1 MFDKQSV
8 IAVALEIV
16 LIVVVGYSLWYKILL
31 PMAYYLVATLFA
43 ALIVAQMLTKGNRK
57 SLVFQIALLVLL
69 TNIVYYLATNYR
81 IIPFWDGNW
90 DYAVVKTFIQ
100 EGNTFVI
107 IEQEPSARARASIL
121 SWYSGWPLLHSLAF
135 SFSQISGI
143 DAFHISLGL
152 PLLISI
158 TSFLFVYLIVEKVRK
173 SLGLDMMVTNLALLI
188 YAASP
193 EALYWQIQFVRQ
205 NLGILM
211 LFATIYTFYLSSINL
226 TNSRKY
232 KALAIFFAM
241 TLIVTHHYTSFI
253 MASFFFLFAAF
264 QKISAHARVRRTRI
278 RSKLFWT
285 RPAPAMATLG
295 LFLLMSV
302 FLFSWWN
309 YFGTIIWPI
318 VGAQITR
325 LPHVFLGIQELEYMP
340 MPAYYPKALTPI
352 WATSLLVLR
361 DILTYIPAFFGLFL
375 LLFRKTKT
383 RHEFFVIFSTLA
395 FGLLFVIDNFALR
408 IEMFRIFGMALPF
421 VALLSAMFFTR
432 FEKKLKGI
440 GRFSFVTTVLI
451 VFVLASFTGLWGHKF
466 APIHLYDPSV
476 NSVEVGEKNVDFMRV
491 NGFFSQKIQVNS
503 FEAIWVD
510 DDTPLV
516 SLLQPNEYNK
526 IRSLSLDY
534 IQVHATVRPSIN
546 ELVCEF
552 KDFNLYSYSS
562 GAYSPIKTL
571 EEAQTLRYELYQ
583 YSDNNL
589 NRIYDDGKYRFW
601 VNQPP

>member
-16 LIVVVGYSLWYKILL
+16 LIVGVGYSLWYKIFL
-31 PMAYYLVATLFA
+31 PMAYYLVATLFV

-57 SLVFQIALLVLL
+57 SLVFQIALLVFL

-81 IIPFWDGNW
+81 IIPFWDANW
-90 DYAVVKTFIQ
+90 DYAVAKTFIQ

-107 IEQEPSARARASIL
+107 MEQEPPASIL
-121 SWYSGWPLLHSLAF
+121 SSYSGWPLLHSLAF

-158 TSFLFVYLIVEKVRK
+158 TSFLFVYLIVEKVRR
-173 SLGLDMMVTNLALLI
+173 SLGLDTMVTNLALLI
-188 YAASP
+188 YATSA

-211 LFATIYTFYLSSINL
+211 LFATIYAFHRSSINL
-226 TNSRKY
+226 TDSRKY

-241 TLIVTHHYTSFI
+241 TLVVTHHYTSFI
-253 MASFFFLFAAF
+253 MASFFFLFSAF
-264 QKISAHARVRRTRI
+264 QIISAHARVRRTRI
-278 RSKLFWT
+278 RSKLFLT

-295 LFLLMSV
+295 LALLMFV
-302 FLFSWWN
+302 FLFSWWD
-309 YFGTIIWPI
+309 YFGTIIWPF
-318 VGAQITR
+318 VKAQITR
-325 LPHVFLGIQELEYMP
+325 LPRVFLGIQEFEYMP
-340 MPAYYPKALTPI
+340 MPAYYPKTLTPT
-352 WATSLLVLR
+352 WATSLLMLR
-361 DILTYIPAFFGLFL
+361 DILTYIPAFFGFFL
-375 LLFRKTKT
+375 LLFKKTKT
-383 RHEFFVIFSTLA
+383 RHEFFVIFSTLT

-408 IEMFRIFGMALPF
+408 VETFRLFMMASPF
-421 VALLSAMFFTR
+421 VALLSATFFTR

-440 GRFSFVTTVLI
+440 GRFLFVTTVLI
-451 VFVLASFTGLWGHKF
+451 VFILASFIGLWGHRF
-466 APIHLYDPSV
+466 APVHLYDPSV
-476 NSVEVGEKNVDFMRV
+476 NSVEVGERNIDFMRV
-491 NGFFSQKIQVNS
+491 NGFFSQKIRVNS

-510 DDTPLV
+510 DDTSLV
-516 SLLQPNEYNK
+516 SLLQPNEYSK
-526 IRSLSLDY
+526 IRNVRLGY
-534 IQVHATVRPSIN
+534 IQTHATMHPSIN
-546 ELVCEF
+546 ELLCAF